1 MYKQVPN
8 ALSISRIVF
17 AALIILIS
25 AQLTVRTYLATLFLL
40 ITALLTDALDGRLAR
55 RWKVTSALGYV
66 LDTMGDRAIQL
77 ALVLVFLVRYSF
89 HPLFVWL
96 LIFRDI
102 SIYAVRVLSKDWL
115 EKSRRMRSISLFHY
129 IALRVWIGMFIVR
142 DGFRVFTQSDVLGT
156 FAFEVAQLSILC
168 VTICV
173 SYYGL
178 FRSFNWLIDR
188 DHETL

>member
-40 ITALLTDALDGRLAR
+40 IAALLTDALDGRLAR

-142 DGFRVFTQSDVLGT
+142 DGFRVFTQSDALGT
-156 FAFEVAQLSILC
+156 FAFEVAQLSILSI
-168 VTICV
+168 TICV

>member
-129 IALRVWIGMFIVR
+129 IALRIWIGMFIVR
-142 DGFRVFTQSDVLGT
+142 DGFRVFTQSDALGT
-156 FAFEVAQLSILC
+156 FAFEVAQVSILC